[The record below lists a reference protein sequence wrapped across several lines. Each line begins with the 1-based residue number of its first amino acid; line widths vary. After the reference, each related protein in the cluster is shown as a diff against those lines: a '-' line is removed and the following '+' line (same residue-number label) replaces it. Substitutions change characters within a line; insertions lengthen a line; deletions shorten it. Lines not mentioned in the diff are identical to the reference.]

1 MINKLCIFGVG
12 LIGGSLALALK
23 KAGYCK
29 NIIGCSRDEAHLQR
43 AVELGVIDSYTL
55 DQKEAVQGA
64 DLVLF
69 AVPIRA
75 IGGILANIVDVL
87 DDNTIITDAGSAKG
101 SVINAVKDVYDGN
114 LPANFV
120 PGHPIAGRE
129 KSSVEAAIPDLYI
142 DHKVV
147 LTPIQETSENAIH
160 IVKAMWQAAGAT
172 VEMLPVKHHD
182 DVLAATSHL
191 PHILAFSLV
200 NTLSKSEYKDAV
212 FDYAAGGFKS
222 FSRTASSDPV
232 MWRDICL
239 ENKTAIL
246 NSLDAYQQDLEY
258 LRTAIEAENAEEI
271 QQVFENAKTTRDR
284 IIKTP

>member
-1 MINKLCIFGVG
+1 MINNLCIFGVG

-23 KAGYCK
+23 KARYC
-29 NIIGCSRDEAHLQR
+29 NTIVGCSRDEAHLQR

-55 DQKEAVQGA
+55 DQKEAARDA
-64 DLVLF
+64 DVVLF

-75 IGGILANIVDVL
+75 MGGILVNIVDVL
-87 DDNTIITDAGSAKG
+87 SETTIVTDAGSAKG
-101 SVINAVKDVYDGN
+101 SVISAVNKAFNGT
-114 LPANFV
+114 LPPNFV
-120 PGHPIAGRE
+120 AGHPIAGRE
-129 KSSVEAAIPDLYI
+129 KSSVEAAISDLYI

-147 LTPIQETSENAIH
+147 LTPTKETSENAIS
-160 IVKAMWQAAGAT
+160 IVKNMWQATGAT
-172 VEMLPVKHHD
+172 VELLAVKHHD

-200 NTLSKSEYKDAV
+200 DTLSKSEYKDAV

-239 ENKTAIL
+239 ENKSAIL
-246 NSLDAYQQDLEY
+246 DSLDAYQKDLKS
-258 LRTAIEAENAEEI
+258 LRDEIEAENAAEI
-271 QQVFENAKTTRDR
+271 ERIFLNAKVTRDR
-284 IIKTP
+284 TIVD